1 MAEVIRMP
9 KMSDTMTEGVIVAWH
24 KKVGDTIQPGD
35 ILAEVETD
43 KAVMELEA
51 YESGTIL
58 YIGAKEGDTVPVD
71 AVLYIVGEPG
81 ESYEHLLNEGEQK
94 AGATGQ
100 TNTNEAAGNT
110 TAKTNE
116 SNGKSNIDIDSLPI
130 KVERMP
136 KMSDTMTE
144 GVIVAWH
151 KRVGDEVQPGDIL
164 AEVETDKAVME
175 LEAYEG
181 GKLIYIGAKEG
192 ESVRVNDILY
202 ILAEDELPVSVEE
215 IVDALNNKQGAAP
228 AAKESKDKETTP
240 AKQPLPP
247 SEKETVATTE
257 SGRIKASPL
266 ARRMAEELGIDLS
279 KVKGTGEGGRIVK
292 RDIEAYKEQ
301 ASEQQAVH
309 DTASTAASVPASMP
323 ESEYEEV
330 AVSQMR
336 KTIARR
342 LSESK
347 FTAPHFYLTVSINMD
362 KAMAARKQMNEMSPV
377 KISFNDLVVK
387 ATAMALLKHPEV
399 NAAWLGD
406 KIRYHKHAHIGV
418 AVAVPEGL
426 VVPVIRYANQKSLSQ
441 IAQETKELAE
451 KAKNRKLQP
460 ADWEGSTFSVS
471 NLGMFGI
478 EEFTAIINPP
488 NACILAVGSIQ
499 QQPVVIDGE
508 IQVAHIMKVTLSC
521 DHRVVDG
528 AVGAAF
534 LQTLKANL
542 EEPLRMLV

>member
-71 AVLYIVGEPG
+71 AILYIVGEPG
-81 ESYEHLLNEGEQK
+81 ESYEHLLNDGAKK

-100 TNTNEAAGNT
+100 TNTNETAGNT
-110 TAKTNE
+110 PAKTNE

-151 KRVGDEVQPGDIL
+151 KQVGDNVQPGDIL

-192 ESVRVNDILY
+192 EAVRVNDILY

-215 IVDALNNKQGAAP
+215 IVSALNNKQDTAP
-228 AAKESKDKETTP
+228 AKKEEKAAATVE
-240 AKQPLPP
+240 KQAAV
-247 SEKETVATTE
+247 SEKETVTTGAN
-257 SGRIKASPL
+257 GRIKASPL

-292 RDIEAYKEQ
+292 RDIEAYQ
-301 ASEQQAVH
+301 AQAPAQEPAREVV
-309 DTASTAASVPASMP
+309 SQAAAQAPSMP

-330 AVSQMR
+330 PVSQMR

-387 ATAMALLKHPEV
+387 ATAMALMKHPEV

-451 KAKNRKLQP
+451 KAKSRKLQP

-499 QQPVVIDGE
+499 QQPIVLDGE
-508 IQVAHIMKVTLSC
+508 IKIAHIMKVTLSC

>member
-58 YIGAKEGDTVPVD
+58 YIGAKEGDTVSVG

-81 ESYEHLLNEGEQK
+81 ESYEHLLKESKVEAVASEQANPK
-94 AGATGQ
+94 EAVSSAPANPSAG
-100 TNTNEAAGNT
+100 
-110 TAKTNE
+110 
-116 SNGKSNIDIDSLPI
+116 SHIDIHHLPV

-151 KRVGDEVQPGDIL
+151 KKVGDTIQPGDIL

-192 ESVRVNDILY
+192 EAIRVNDILY
-202 ILAEDELPVSVEE
+202 ILSEDNLPMSVEE
-215 IVDALNNKQGAAP
+215 ILDILNNKQGLAP
-228 AAKESKDKETTP
+228 TTKENKDKKTAPT
-240 AKQPLPP
+240 KQAVPT
-247 SEKETVATTE
+247 SEEEAVFTAE
-257 SGRIKASPL
+257 NGRIKASPL

-292 RDIEAYKEQ
+292 RDIEAYQTQ
-301 ASEQQAVH
+301 APAQEPTQKPESLATAPAV
-309 DTASTAASVPASMP
+309 SMS

-330 AVSQMR
+330 LVSQMR

-362 KAMAARKQMNEMSPV
+362 KAMAARMQMNEMSPV

-406 KIRYHKHAHIGV
+406 KIRYYKHAHIGV

-499 QQPVVIDGE
+499 QQPVVVDGE
-508 IQVAHIMKVTLSC
+508 IKVANIMKVTLSC